1 MSTFISGTFIRDD
14 LDIATSALVSY
25 IDFLSEKEGFCYASN
40 SALAKKIGF
49 SKSWV
54 SKKIKFLVESG
65 FVIASYDFFFG
76 KTTRTL
82 KICYEKFSEMKNLIE
97 EAQEEQAKMELLD
110 DFKIERTKF
119 SEVKFLKVVKNFS
132 YKLLH
137 VMMSFL
143 HARTSTGKISYY
155 LTSLENFARFGVK
168 SRKDFEDFL
177 ASQQTEIGFAVAT
190 C

>member
-97 EAQEEQAKMELLD
+97 EAQEEKAKMDLLD
-110 DFKIERTKF
+110 DFEVERTKY
-119 SEVKFLKVVKNFS
+119 SEMKFLKTVKSFS
-132 YKLLH
+132 YKLLR

-168 SRKDFEDFL
+168 NEADFEDCL
-177 ASQQTEIGFAVAT
+177 ANQWQKNNFALVT